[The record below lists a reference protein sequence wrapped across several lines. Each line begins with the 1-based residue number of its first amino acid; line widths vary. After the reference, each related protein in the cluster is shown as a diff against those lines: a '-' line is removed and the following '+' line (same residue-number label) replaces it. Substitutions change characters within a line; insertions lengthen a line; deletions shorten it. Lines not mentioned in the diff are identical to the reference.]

1 MKKFLS
7 IIIALAG
14 LGVVMFVAGYYYITH
29 QEEGSYFDSDGV
41 KIHYFDEGVGT
52 PVVLV
57 HGFAA
62 NSDLNWRRPGMYQ
75 RLLDEGFRVI
85 TMDLRGHGKSGKPH
99 DPLQYGEKMV
109 KDVVSL
115 LDYVGLEK
123 AHLVGYSLGGFV
135 TLKAAVLYPNRWF
148 SVTAMASGWD
158 NPDNSHSF
166 DAIQTAMADYEA
178 GKAVGPLINYFDE
191 TGKMKTGFFHTQMFK
206 ILTTY
211 VNDRE
216 SLIAIMR
223 SSGIFGITEEEIKSV
238 KVPVCS
244 IIGDKDP
251 FLNKAKA
258 LSGAVGNHQ
267 LIVIEGANH
276 ITTISSKK
284 AKDGLVEFLKT
295 NSNALNEP
303 WK

>member
-1 MKKFLS
+1 MKKFLNIS
-7 IIIALAG
+7 IALAG
-14 LGVVMFVAGYYYITH
+14 LGVVMLAAGYYYIAH
-29 QEEGSYFDSDGV
+29 QEEGSCFESDGAR
-41 KIHYFDEGVGT
+41 IHYFDEGVGA

-99 DPLQYGEKMV
+99 DPSQYGERMV
-109 KDVVSL
+109 KDVVAL
-115 LDYVGLEK
+115 IDYVGLEK
-123 AHLVGYSLGGFV
+123 VHLVGYSLGGFV
-135 TLKAAVLYPNRWF
+135 ALKAAVLYPDRWLT
-148 SVTAMASGWD
+148 VTAMASGWD

-166 DAIQTAMADYEA
+166 DAIQAAMADYEA

-191 TGKMKTGFFHTQMFK
+191 TGEMKTGFFHTLMFK

-211 VNDRE
+211 VNDRN
-216 SLIAIMR
+216 SLIAVMK
-223 SSGIFGITEEEIKSV
+223 SSKIFGITEQEIKSV

-258 LSGAVGNHQ
+258 LSGVVSNHQ
-267 LIVIEGANH
+267 IIVIEGANH
-276 ITTISSKK
+276 ITTMSSKK
-284 AKDGLVEFLKT
+284 AKDGLAEFLKK
-295 NSNALNEP
+295 NS
-303 WK
+303 